1 MKDKLMK
8 LIWLAR
14 NIDIVKT
21 LLFRVKIQSK
31 NVLVHHNFFYSLT
44 KNAQV
49 KISGKLDLG
58 CQWENGRYFPSQLI
72 IKNNAI
78 LEVIGDFQI
87 YTGCNIWVNENAKL
101 LLGSGYINSGL
112 NLSCFESIEI
122 GYGVVISENVTIR
135 DSDNH
140 YINDQKTNKSPIKI
154 GNHVWIGLGAI
165 ILKGVTIGDGAAIA
179 AGSIVLKDVPP
190 NSLVAGVPAQIKK
203 TNIRWY

>member
-1 MKDKLMK
+1 MRK
-8 LIWLAR
+8 
-14 NIDIVKT
+14 
-21 LLFRVKIQSK
+21 S
-31 NVLVHHNFFYSLT
+31 Y
-44 KNAQV
+44 
-49 KISGKLDLG
+49 
-58 CQWENGRYFPSQLI
+58 GRYFPSQLI

-140 YINDQKTNKSPIKI
+140 YINDQKTNKSSIKI